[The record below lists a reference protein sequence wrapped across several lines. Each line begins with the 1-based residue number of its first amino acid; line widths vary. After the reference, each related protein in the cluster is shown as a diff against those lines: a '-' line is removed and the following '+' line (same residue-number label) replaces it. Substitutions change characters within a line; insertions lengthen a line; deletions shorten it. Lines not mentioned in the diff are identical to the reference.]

1 MYKSWPSAVAI
12 TLSLTSAAITPFVM
26 AAPTVETQSITFDLP
41 ADSLANTL
49 QNIARLSNRQLS
61 VDPAL
66 VRGKNAP
73 AVRGQMNTAQAM
85 NLALQGSG
93 LELLITQSG
102 SLSVQTAVKAG
113 DAIEL
118 GATDIMGAN
127 DVAQANR
134 INPATSVGSKIPL
147 TAREIPQSVSVVSHA
162 QIESQKMV
170 DVQQALRSAP
180 GIVSTN
186 VDTSRYRFYSRGFE
200 IDTMQVDG
208 INMPF
213 TYLTPPN
220 LAMYDRIE
228 VLRGPS
234 GLYSGAGG
242 AGGTINLVRKRP
254 TAEFAAEGLLTSGT
268 YDTHL
273 ARADIGG
280 PLNETGSVR
289 GRFVAEQDDRSL
301 WAKGTHRDVDQFY
314 GVIEADLSPDT
325 TATAGISHQKFDSKS
340 MQYGYPTY
348 TDGSFLNINPRT
360 FYAPDWNKETND
372 QTMAFAEIEHQ
383 LANDWASKLA
393 VNHSIA
399 DRYSIFGGLRNA
411 VNPAT
416 NLTQYQTSLGTSHSR
431 QTSVDLSAWGP
442 LQLFGR
448 THQLTA
454 GLNWYKEHAY
464 SLAIPGTPRTISVDL
479 DEPPIVVDPISTP
492 DSAASRATTDTHQR
506 SLYANARW
514 SLSDPL
520 TLVTGVRATWWDTTE
535 NPDSELNANG
545 TTYQSDNL
553 GRHITPFGGLVY
565 DLNDVYSVY
574 GSYTSIFKPQT
585 LRERSGTLI
594 KPLEGSQYELGIKA
608 SYLDG
613 DLDAS
618 AAIFQIDQENRGVR
632 DPSDTVNAY
641 YFAEGKARSRGF
653 EMQFSGRIVD
663 DWDVG
668 AGYTYTNTRYFDPSA
683 DTGRAAFSA
692 YTPKHLLKVWTQY
705 TLPGALDDISLNL
718 STYATSAIST
728 NTNGVIV
735 RQGGYATVDAGISYR
750 INEHVT
756 AGFNVTN
763 LLDRRYYQSI
773 QTPADHNYLGN
784 PRMSL
789 ASLEFKY

>member
-1 MYKSWPSAVAI
+1 MFRSWPSASVVM
-12 TLSLTSAAITPFVM
+12 LSLTASATSFTAA
-26 AAPTVETQSITFDLP
+26 AAPTSESQMVAFDLP
-41 ADSLANTL
+41 PGKMSVTL
-49 QNIARLSNRQLS
+49 QDIARQSGHQLS
-61 VDPAL
+61 VEPSLLRDKL
-66 VRGKNAP
+66 AP
-73 AVRGQMNTAQAM
+73 AVRGQMTGVQAM
-85 NLALQGSG
+85 MQALQGSG
-93 LELLITQSG
+93 LELRITPSG
-102 SLSVQTAVKAG
+102 SFGVQAATAVG
-113 DAIEL
+113 GSIEL
-118 GATDIMGAN
+118 GATDISGFN
-127 DVAQANR
+127 DFAQANP
-134 INPATSVGSKIPL
+134 INPPTSIGSKIPL
-147 TAREIPQSVSVVSHA
+147 TAREIPQSISVVSHE
-162 QIESQKMV
+162 QIESEKMV

-180 GIVSTN
+180 GIVATN

-200 IDTMQVDG
+200 IDTMQIDG

-220 LAMYDRIE
+220 LAMYDRVE

-254 TAEFAAEGLLTSGT
+254 TADFAAEALVTAGD

-273 ARADIGG
+273 ARVDVGG
-280 PLNETGSVR
+280 PLDPSGSVR

-314 GVIEADLSPDT
+314 GIVEADLSDET

-348 TDGSFLNINPRT
+348 TDGSFLNINPRD
-360 FYAPDWNKETND
+360 FYAPDWNEETND
-372 QTMAFAEIEHQ
+372 QTMAFAEVEHQ
-383 LANDWASKLA
+383 LGDDWKSKLA
-393 VNHSIA
+393 VNHSIT
-399 DRYSIFGGLRNA
+399 DRYSLFGGLRNA

-416 NLTQYQTSLGTSHSR
+416 NRTQYQTSLGTNHSR

-442 LQLFGR
+442 MEFLGR
-448 THQLTA
+448 THQITA
-454 GLNWYKEHAY
+454 GINWYKEYADA
-464 SLAIPGTPRTISVDL
+464 LGVPGTPRTINIDL
-479 DEPPIVVDPISTP
+479 NQPPIDVPLISTP
-492 DSAASRATTDTHQR
+492 DSAASRATTETRQR

-535 NPDSELNANG
+535 DPDDVLNANK
-545 TTYQSDNL
+545 TTHQSDNL

-565 DLNDVYSVY
+565 DLNDVYSLY
-574 GSYTSIFKPQT
+574 GSYTSIFKPQS
-585 LRERSGTLI
+585 LRERSGTLL

-608 SYLDG
+608 NYLDG
-613 DLDAS
+613 RVDAS

-653 EMQFSGRIVD
+653 EMQFSGRVME
-663 DWDVG
+663 DWDLG
-668 AGYTYTNTRYFDPSA
+668 AGYTYTNTRYFDASA

-705 TLPGALDDISLNL
+705 TLPGALDDVSLNL
-718 STYATSAIST
+718 STYTTSAIST

-735 RQGGYATVDAGISYR
+735 RQGGYATVDAGVSYR
-750 INEHVT
+750 INEHLT

-763 LLDRRYYQSI
+763 LFDRRYYQSI
-773 QTPADHNYLGN
+773 QTPADHNFLGN